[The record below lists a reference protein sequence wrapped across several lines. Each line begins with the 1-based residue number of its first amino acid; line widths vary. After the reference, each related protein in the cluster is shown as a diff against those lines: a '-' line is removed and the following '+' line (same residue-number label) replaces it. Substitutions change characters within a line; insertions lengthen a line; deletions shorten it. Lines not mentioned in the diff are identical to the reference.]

1 MIDEKR
7 LAVVNDLLRLPA
19 ETAWAEFKQNVSEP
33 SVIGKRISAL
43 ANSARLAEREN
54 AYMVWGVRDS
64 DHAVV
69 GTNFRPDAKKVS
81 RQPLEF
87 WLARRVK
94 PDLAFTFYEVAHPDG
109 RVVVLEIPAA
119 TVAPIEFDKIAYVR
133 IGSATPQLSA
143 HPARMRE
150 LWAKMQ
156 PYVWEHGVALQFQ
169 TSDEV
174 LSLLD
179 YPGYFDLMQQ
189 PLPNNKDGIL
199 GRLKA
204 EKLIAPDADGH
215 WNITNLGAILFAKD
229 LARINSRLARKQA
242 RFVAYY
248 GDSRTSQVTSRMD
261 ETAGYAIG
269 FQRLIDMIV
278 TLLPHNEHI
287 GSALRTQTQAFPG
300 AAIRELVANALIH
313 QDFTITGT
321 GPLIE
326 LFPSRFEVTNPG
338 TPLISVERFIDFP
351 PRSRNEALA
360 SLMRR
365 MGVCEEQG
373 IGIDKV
379 VESIEHFQL
388 PPPDFRAEQQ
398 ATRVVL
404 FASRPFAEMTRDE
417 RIRACYQHTVLLYV
431 NGKVMRNASLRER
444 LGIES
449 RNSAQASQI
458 IRAALDRGL
467 IRPADA
473 GHPKSGYVPAWA

>member
-1 MIDEKR
+1 
-7 LAVVNDLLRLPA
+7 
-19 ETAWAEFKQNVSEP
+19 
-33 SVIGKRISAL
+33 
-43 ANSARLAEREN
+43 
-54 AYMVWGVRDS
+54 
-64 DHAVV
+64 
-69 GTNFRPDAKKVS
+69 
-81 RQPLEF
+81 
-87 WLARRVK
+87 
-94 PDLAFTFYEVAHPDG
+94 
-109 RVVVLEIPAA
+109 
-119 TVAPIEFDKIAYVR
+119 
-133 IGSATPQLSA
+133 
-143 HPARMRE
+143 
-150 LWAKMQ
+150 
-156 PYVWEHGVALQFQ
+156 
-169 TSDEV
+169 
-174 LSLLD
+174 
-179 YPGYFDLMQQ
+179 
-189 PLPNNKDGIL
+189 
-199 GRLKA
+199 
-204 EKLIAPDADGH
+204 
-215 WNITNLGAILFAKD
+215 
-229 LARINSRLARKQA
+229 
-242 RFVAYY
+242 
-248 GDSRTSQVTSRMD
+248 MD